1 MDYLNSFWNWWV
13 IAISVGTILAC
24 WWLLHWT
31 KGVSDRSDD
40 DDGST
45 GHVWDE
51 DIRELNTPLPRWW
64 LHLFNITIVFA
75 LVYLALFPGLGN
87 FAGIKSWTQV
97 GQFNEEV
104 ARATAI
110 QESVFARF
118 RDMDGAA
125 LMADQEAREIG
136 GRLFGNNCAMCHG
149 SDGRGAK
156 SFPNLTDDDWLYGGD
171 PDTILTTLHQ
181 GRNGN
186 MPAKGTMPGM
196 TSEQVDQVVNYVL
209 SFSDRA
215 KDEEAAAKGEQ
226 VFAQA
231 CVACHGQ
238 DGKGNQAMGA
248 PNLTDNTWLY
258 GSTYEWIKETVVNG
272 RANQMPAQGDR
283 LSDDQIQILAA
294 YVYSLSN

>member
-1 MDYLNSFWNWWV
+1 
-13 IAISVGTILAC
+13 
-24 WWLLHWT
+24 
-31 KGVSDRSDD
+31 
-40 DDGST
+40 
-45 GHVWDE
+45 
-51 DIRELNTPLPRWW
+51 
-64 LHLFNITIVFA
+64 
-75 LVYLALFPGLGN
+75 
-87 FAGIKSWTQV
+87 
-97 GQFNEEV
+97 
-104 ARATAI
+104 
-110 QESVFARF
+110 
-118 RDMDGAA
+118 
-125 LMADQEAREIG
+125 
-136 GRLFGNNCAMCHG
+136 
-149 SDGRGAK
+149 
-156 SFPNLTDDDWLYGGD
+156 
-171 PDTILTTLHQ
+171 
-181 GRNGN
+181 
-186 MPAKGTMPGM
+186 MPGM

-294 YVYSLSN
+294 YVFSLSN